1 VTSKRTPEELLAAL
15 EGEIADD
22 EMERVLALSDDDRR
36 GELRE
41 ADADLRAI
49 DATVRELHGQI
60 ARAAAAHT
68 LEEGESKPR
77 VRAAPA
83 AVVPLD
89 SRERSRWVIWL
100 AAATLGGVGLVLAAM
115 NSAVIVAWWG
125 GREDIRADDGGL
137 LRGSPMDRANEL
149 RDEAEQA
156 CKRRLWGLCETKLDE
171 AQQLHPGGENEPRVQ
186 RMREDI
192 EGSIRVE
199 ASPEIKGRRP

>member
-22 EMERVLALSDDDRR
+22 EMERVLALSDVDRR

-41 ADADLRAI
+41 AGADLRAI
-49 DATVRELHGQI
+49 DATVGELHGQI
-60 ARAAAAHT
+60 ARATAAR
-68 LEEGESKPR
+68 ESVSGVKEP
-77 VRAAPA
+77 AP
-83 AVVPLD
+83 VMPFGGGK
-89 SRERSRWVIWL
+89 RSRWVIWL
-100 AAATLGGVGLVLAAM
+100 AAATLGAVGLVLAAM

-125 GREDIRADDGGL
+125 GREDIRADDAGL
-137 LRGSPMDRANEL
+137 RRGSPMERANEL

-171 AQQLHPGGENEPRVQ
+171 AQQLHPGGESEPRVQ

-192 EGSIRVE
+192 EGSIHVE
-199 ASPEIKGRRP
+199 AGPEIKGRRP